1 MFDGFQ
7 QRRVDVGDVDIH
19 CMVGGSGPGLMHGL
33 FDMQA
38 VWGAAAGQHAI
49 ASATTLVT
57 GADLAEALNQSAED
71 AFPPVYATSR
81 MIGLMELAAAR
92 AMRPALS
99 AGELSVGVSLDVTHI
114 AATPIG
120 VEVTAEA
127 RCIGQDG
134 KLFVFELTARD
145 RGGEIGRGTHKRAIV
160 AADRLVSG
168 AVRRTSV
175 ASGGRLPERA

>member
-1 MFDGFQ
+1 MFDGFGDKY
-7 QRRVDVGDVDIH
+7 VLSVGT
-19 CMVGGSGPGLMHGL
+19 
-33 FDMQA
+33 
-38 VWGAAAGQHAI
+38 I

-57 GADLAEALNQSAED
+57 GADLAEVLNQSAED

-120 VEVTAEA
+120 VKVTAEA

-134 KLFVFELTARD
+134 KLFEFELTARD

-168 AVRRTSV
+168 AVRRTT
-175 ASGGRLPERA
+175 P